1 MSEVAIKD
9 TIVAERV
16 TDTGVLVNGTWWN
29 FSKFGKKP
37 ALADGGTYEV
47 EYKSFKGKNYIQKA
61 RPMSR
66 TATPPPNA
74 GSTSSN
80 GSVQTYTPGIGGNA
94 KDKRIL
100 VQGIVQ
106 ACLQSPGLTGFVANA
121 DEYLAAVE
129 AAADREIKFVLSRAG
144 E

>member
-1 MSEVAIKD
+1 MSDVMTSEITV
-9 TIVAERV
+9 ERV

-47 EYKSFKGKNYIQKA
+47 EYKAFKGKNYIQKA
-61 RPMSR
+61 RPMVG
-66 TATPPPNA
+66 TATPPNA

-80 GSVQTYTPGIGGNA
+80 GSAQTYTPGIGGNA

-106 ACLQSPGLTGFVANA
+106 ACLQSPGLTGFAANA

-129 AAADREIKFVLSRAG
+129 AAADRTIKFVLSRAG